1 MSRARWSP
9 RKHFGFMVSANTV
22 LRADSQ
28 TFSNEWHPSD
38 AARLALCIASSTSQA
53 EWREAA
59 IHPSAC
65 RGIIDIVPF
74 TSAARMPGA
83 SCAMERTRAGSIP
96 AGNDGTP
103 SRIAGRLAYIGFC
116 AWKAF
121 DSARLLEWR
130 CKLDIKVAR
139 KRWMNPS
146 LMAGARRSVHDVV
159 TAGET
164 PSSLSSHR
172 LHKAASN
179 LMRIA
184 CQLHECPL

>member
-9 RKHFGFMVSANTV
+9 RRHFGFMVSANTV

-53 EWREAA
+53 EGREAA

-83 SCAMERTRAGSIP
+83 ACAMVRIRAGSIP
-96 AGNDGTP
+96 AGNDGMS

-121 DSARLLEWR
+121 DNTGLLEWR
-130 CKLDIKVAR
+130 CRLGIKVAR

-146 LMAGARRSVHDVV
+146 LMAGARRSMHDVV
-159 TAGET
+159 TTGET
-164 PSSLSSHR
+164 PYSSSFHR
-172 LHKAASN
+172 LHKTS
-179 LMRIA
+179 
-184 CQLHECPL
+184 